1 MISSTI
7 EMLAYVTANI
17 CIVSIGKTVKMALYV
32 PTATNMD
39 NTVFKECDAVA
50 LYVPTATNMDNTVFK
65 ECDAVK
71 GGGSLPKCSG
81 HLFSF
86 SFFT

>member
-1 MISSTI
+1 
-7 EMLAYVTANI
+7 MLAYVTANI

-39 NTVFKECDAVA
+39 NTVFKECDAV
-50 LYVPTATNMDNTVFK
+50 
-65 ECDAVK
+65 K